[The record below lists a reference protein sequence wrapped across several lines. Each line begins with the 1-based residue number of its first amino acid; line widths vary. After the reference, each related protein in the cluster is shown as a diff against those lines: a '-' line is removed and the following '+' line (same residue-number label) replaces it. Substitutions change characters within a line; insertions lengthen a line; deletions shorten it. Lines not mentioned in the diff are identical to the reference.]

1 MTKKM
6 KGICK
11 DKASV
16 KIRYLRKN
24 NLKQE
29 ETYDLHVIV
38 FCRWKKTRV
47 WEEKP
52 APVCSSQ
59 IVFFF

>member
-38 FCRWKKTRV
+38 FCR
-47 WEEKP
+47 
-52 APVCSSQ
+52 
-59 IVFFF
+59 